1 MSTISGNSPGF
12 YRLVSPALATGVK
25 TGSLNDNIAF
35 NTNIPSL
42 DFAIR
47 IRRVLWMNAF
57 SAWASDTDANADAQY
72 FLQLTENQTKTSV
85 LTTDTSFLAEE
96 WIHYLFQNSVAG
108 GAGAYAPANLPMRQV
123 DAYSD
128 AGTPYTVATK
138 LNFVVTMVNNGTS
151 LSTGIIFKPFVM
163 IEYTL
168 ERLTADLRAY
178 LATRLQI
185 QGS

>member
-1 MSTISGNSPGF
+1 MSAISGSTPGF
-12 YRLVSPALATGVK
+12 YRLVSPALTTGVK
-25 TGSLNDNIAF
+25 TGSLNDNVTF

-47 IRRVLWMNAF
+47 IRRIIWMNSF
-57 SAWASDTDANADAQY
+57 SAWVTATATNVVDAQF
-72 FLQLTENQTKTSV
+72 FLQLTENQTKTSI
-85 LTTDTSFLAEE
+85 LTTDTSFLAEN
-96 WIHYLFQNSVAG
+96 WLHFIQDGTTANVYTAG
-108 GAGAYAPANLPMRQV
+108 WLPMRTV
-123 DAYSD
+123 DQFAD

-138 LNFVVTMVNNGTS
+138 LNFVVSMVNNGS
-151 LSTGIIFKPFVM
+151 STLNAGDIFKPFVM